1 MKSFMN
7 ILLVAF
13 IILPNARA
21 QYSKEIKTAF
31 QDGEY
36 FLAYEAYEDAL
47 AGYQKVYKEFPDN
60 AYINYRVGICLLNI
74 PGKKAEAIP
83 YLEKA
88 VLSASDHYV
97 EGSMSEKHAPYDSYF
112 YLGKAYHL
120 QYNLEKAR
128 ENYEKY
134 LALLDPDDKVN
145 QAFVRQEIK
154 SLDNARQLMEHP
166 VYYETESLGENINTG
181 NKDFDVVIS
190 GDESV
195 MVYIT
200 SLKFYDALF
209 FVTKSG
215 KNWGQPINITPQVQ
229 SDGDLYPTGLS
240 FDGKTL
246 LMSRNDKFNSDIWIS
261 DYVGNE
267 WSKAR
272 KLGKNINT
280 KYWESSASFSP
291 DGKKLYFT
299 SNRKESIGG
308 LDIFVSEWDELDNKW
323 GPAKNLGGEINTA
336 LNEETPYFTADG
348 KRLFFSSQ
356 GFNTMGGFD
365 IFYSERRSDNSW
377 SPPVN
382 LGYPLNTTDDDLVF
396 VPVDN
401 GNFGY
406 YSVYDQEK
414 GKGNEDIYR
423 YEIFSASHPRPV
435 EIAGKITL
443 NNQPEGYI
451 ANPVI
456 SIVNSNTGETIYSE
470 QINPQEGTFALT
482 LKKTGKFELRVTSDQ
497 YLPYRESLNIPDD
510 FSIGSLQVQATL
522 NPEPPKVSTVWLPVI
537 FFDFDQ
543 SKIKMSEDPKV
554 KQLTRILKEYPGL
567 KIELLGYTDA
577 KGPAE
582 YNRRLALRRARS
594 VQSALKK
601 SGIDASRIS
610 VTGIGES
617 DFVARNAWDD
627 GSDCPEGR
635 ALNRRVG
642 INIITAPGDFI
653 KPESVEVPDK
663 LKIL

>member
-1 MKSFMN
+1 MKSLMN
-7 ILLVAF
+7 ILLVAL
-13 IILPNARA
+13 IIFPDARA
-21 QYSKEIKTAF
+21 QYSKEIKSAF
-31 QDGEY
+31 KDGEY

-60 AYINYRVGICLLNI
+60 AYINYRIGICLLNI

-97 EGSMSEKHAPYDSYF
+97 EGSISETHAPYDSYF

-134 LALLDPDDKVN
+134 LSLLDPDDEVN
-145 QAFVRQEIK
+145 QAFVRQELA
-154 SLDNARQLMEHP
+154 SLDNARKLMKHP
-166 VYYETESLGENINTG
+166 VYFKTESPGDNINTA

-209 FVTKSG
+209 FVKKSG
-215 KNWGQPINITPQVQ
+215 NNWGRPINITPQVQ

-246 LMSRNDKFNSDIWIS
+246 LMSRNDKFNSDIWVS
-261 DYVGNE
+261 DYEGNE

-291 DGKKLYFT
+291 DGKQLYFT

-308 LDIFVSEWDELDNKW
+308 LDIFVSEWDEIENEW
-323 GPAKNLGGEINTA
+323 GPARNLGGVINTA
-336 LNEETPYFTADG
+336 LNEETPYFTPDG
-348 KRLFFSSQ
+348 KKLFFSSQ

-365 IFYSERRSDNSW
+365 IYYSDRISDTSW
-377 SPPVN
+377 SAPVN
-382 LGYPLNTTDDDLVF
+382 LGYPLNTTDDDLGF
-396 VPVDN
+396 VPVGN
-401 GNFGY
+401 GDFGY
-406 YSVYDQEK
+406 YSVFDQEK
-414 GKGNEDIYR
+414 GKGDKDIYR

-435 EIAGKITL
+435 EIAGKIIL
-443 NNQPEGYI
+443 SSRPQGYG

-456 SIVNSNTGETIYSE
+456 SIVNSNTGETLYHE
-470 QINPQEGTFALT
+470 QITTQDGTFAFT
-482 LKKTGKFELRVTSDQ
+482 LKKTGNFELRVTSDQ
-497 YLPYRESLNIPDD
+497 YQPYRESLNIPDD

-522 NPEPPKVSTVWLPVI
+522 NPETPKISTVWLPVI

-554 KQLTRILKEYPGL
+554 KQLTEILKEYPGL

-582 YNRRLALRRARS
+582 YNRKLALRRARS
-594 VQSALKK
+594 VLSALKK

-610 VTGIGES
+610 VKGIGES
-617 DFVARNAWDD
+617 GFVARNNWDD

-642 INIITAPGDFI
+642 IKIINAPGSFI
-653 KPESVEVPDK
+653 KPESVEVPDQ